1 MSSVNRKLEVY
12 DTENRNVG
20 GNRDVGG
27 SDEEL
32 PAQLMTSMDSE
43 PQPDDFPLKGRVAAI
58 DYGTVRIGI
67 AICDPDRIL
76 ASPLD
81 VHPAANWKDDGEYF
95 RSLAKNERIAGF
107 VVGLPIHCD
116 GGESQKSKEARKFA
130 LWLAEQTEL
139 PVRLFDERFTT
150 ADANHRIAGG
160 GYSRNK
166 KKQRVDAI
174 AAQVLLE
181 SFLEA
186 CRYHNNV
193 AGQSVNSTPLGGE
206 SLDG

>member
-1 MSSVNRKLEVY
+1 MSS
-12 DTENRNVG
+12 
-20 GNRDVGG
+20 RDPKPE
-27 SDEEL
+27 SDN
-32 PAQLMTSMDSE
+32 
-43 PQPDDFPLKGRVAAI
+43 FPLTGRVAAV

-81 VHPAANWKDDGEYF
+81 VHPAANWRDDGEYF

-116 GGESQKSKEARKFA
+116 GGESQKSQEARVFA
-130 LWLAEQTEL
+130 VWLAEQTEL

-150 ADANHRIAGG
+150 ADANHRLATG
-160 GYSRNK
+160 GYGRNK

-181 SFLEA
+181 AFLEA
-186 CRYHNNV
+186 CRYHGNIAGLNV
-193 AGQSVNSTPLGGE
+193 RLAPTGGE
-206 SLDG
+206 SLDE